1 MSQVKKQVRSNEGR
15 CDYKGV
21 AGGILV
27 RMKCSVSGLYQGR
40 LSGCI
45 LCYSFA
51 SIATGTKEVK
61 AYMRSLSVLSYSYS
75 PLKIQTLFF

>member
-1 MSQVKKQVRSNEGR
+1 MSQVKKQVRSNEGG

-27 RMKCSVSGLYQGR
+27 GMKCSVSGLYQGR

-61 AYMRSLSVLSYSYS
+61 AYMRSLS
-75 PLKIQTLFF
+75 LFFPTTLVL